1 MFIPNPQDIIFDF
14 MSRALSGDKKKDD
27 EDTTFA
33 DSLFDLLT
41 PNEDAADERADA
53 ALKNLDKVI
62 EKEQER
68 LDEKQE
74 QYYLNFIHGL
84 TDADLFDSIQSY
96 SVISRMLFG

>member
-1 MFIPNPQDIIFDF
+1 MFVPNPQDIIFDF

-33 DSLFDLLT
+33 DSLFDLIAQ
-41 PNEDAADERADA
+41 NEASADERADA

-74 QYYLNFIHGL
+74 QYYLDFIHGL
-84 TDADLFDSIQSY
+84 TDADLLDSLQSY
-96 SVISRMLFG
+96 ALISQMLFG